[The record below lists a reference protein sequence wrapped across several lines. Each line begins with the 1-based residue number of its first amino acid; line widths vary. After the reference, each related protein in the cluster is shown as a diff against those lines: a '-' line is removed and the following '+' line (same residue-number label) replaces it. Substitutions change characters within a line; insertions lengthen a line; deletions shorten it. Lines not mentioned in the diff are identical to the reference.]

1 MFFALF
7 LKNERN
13 GDKLKKE
20 ETNVICGLYSRVST
34 EDQSRFGHSLDEQ
47 EDKLKKLCEFKDYEI
62 YKVYREEGVSA
73 KDTNRPKFQ
82 EMIEDMKKGKIN
94 KIIIYKLDR
103 LTRSIKD
110 LEMICTMLEEYDCSL
125 ESVAEE
131 INTDTANGKFFI
143 RMLTILAQLEIER
156 TSERTKFGLVGAAKK
171 GHLSGKPPIGYTKL
185 DNSKELII
193 DEIEADIIRRIFR
206 MYLDGSSVCSIC
218 KILNQENVLNRKWA
232 TTTVDK
238 ILSNQLYIGNMEYGK
253 RSKSGIQIFENVVP
267 AIIDKTS
274 FEMVQKRKEKNL
286 KNFHR
291 KIVYIFMQKIRCPH
305 CNKIM
310 GGSSSTSKNKTK
322 HTYYKCANCNTRI
335 NETKIERTL
344 MKFLND
350 MLDFFLIVDNSFKPT
365 LNKDTENDIKKFKQK
380 EKELTEKS
388 SRIKNAFINGLIEP
402 TTLQAELKQIESDL
416 EYVKNRLIELEN
428 IKESL
433 EHKQDI
439 KTLFNLK
446 EIEKMKQK
454 ADYVKTNNLWKK
466 LTKEQKQ
473 YLINKYID
481 EIEIDIDKDYN
492 VSIVNI
498 IFNKNEIEN
507 IGYMFRS
514 DCFDMIVNINERDI
528 ILSNYTK
535 EKDINK
541 YVDKL
546 RNFYNIKET
555 IIQADS
561 FDITELNTDDIIQ
574 IIPQEKNSKFD
585 KNKFTILQIE
595 V

>member
-1 MFFALF
+1 M
-7 LKNERN
+7 
-13 GDKLKKE
+13 KE
-20 ETNVICGLYSRVST
+20 EKIICGLYPRVST
-34 EDQSRFGHSLDEQ
+34 EDQSKFGHSLDEQ

-82 EMIEDMKKGKIN
+82 EMIEDMKLGKIN
-94 KIIIYKLDR
+94 KIIVYKLDR

-110 LEMICTMLEEYDCSL
+110 LEMICTLLEEYNCSL

-171 GHLSGKPPIGYTKL
+171 GHLSGRTPLGFAKHEKQLVVDDIT
-185 DNSKELII
+185 
-193 DEIEADIIRRIFR
+193 ADVIRRIFR
-206 MYLDGSSVCSIC
+206 LYLDGLSVCSIC
-218 KILNQENVLNRKWA
+218 KLFNQEEVLNRKWV

-253 RSKSGIQIFENVVP
+253 NSNGEVQVFEGVVP
-267 AIIDKTS
+267 AIIDKVS
-274 FEMVQKRKEKNL
+274 FDMVQKRKKKNL
-286 KNFHR
+286 KNYHR
-291 KIVYIFMQKIRCPH
+291 KITYIFMQKIRCPKCH
-305 CNKIM
+305 KIM

-322 HTYYKCANCNTRI
+322 HTYYQCSNCKTRI
-335 NETKIERTL
+335 NENKIENSL

-365 LNKDTENDIKKFKQK
+365 LSLDIENDIKKYKK
-380 EKELTEKS
+380 LEKELTDKI
-388 SRIKNAFINGLIEP
+388 SRIKKAFIEGLIEP
-402 TTLQAELKQIESDL
+402 TALQTELNQIKS
-416 EYVKNRLIELEN
+416 ELEDMQN
-428 IKESL
+428 KIKEL
-433 EHKQDI
+433 EEIKETNDYKLEI

-481 EIEIDIDKDYN
+481 EIEIDYDNNYK

-498 IFNKNEIEN
+498 LFNKNEIEN

-514 DCFDMIVNINERDI
+514 NCFDMIVNIEERDI

-535 EKDINK
+535 EKDINR
-541 YVDKL
+541 YVDTL
-546 RNFYNIKET
+546 RTYYNIKET
-555 IIQADS
+555 TIEANF
-561 FDITELNTDDIIQ
+561 FDI
-574 IIPQEKNSKFD
+574 NSHKF
-585 KNKFTILQIE
+585 